1 MADNVN
7 SITDTGEWFMHPFG
21 GYRIGNTIE
30 ALSEYK
36 DYMTDGVDK
45 SGAAGMMQYMDQI
58 LAQDRADSENLD
70 VSDRMRN
77 YTDTSIGGCDVLN
90 PLWQFCRNDD
100 IVWPVDMVDP
110 TGRGLSRFYKE
121 HYYATQ
127 HILWVSFGVPQY
139 RSLTSFYQNAGD
151 PTLADIMTSNDMS
164 IAKKIGKLVTSGIVF
179 ALKLP
184 VLPITGSFS
193 MMNKIGKALSATS
206 VSKYYEM
213 VPRMDLYYKTVAT
226 ILAHLTVDM
235 GLLPNKDNDAKPKN
249 LPYVLRKGA
258 DIIYVLDRRRR
269 REHKTPSDMTKMDSL
284 LDKAKKGATE
294 YFDLY
299 ANAAMK
305 EHMFVGWRIERG
317 TEMTESVSNQT
328 GEPAIASKLKSM
340 VDTAKDA
347 QINMARGNFGD
358 GAIAAIAESLHKFV
372 QGGAEAVGNVL
383 NLGPAI
389 SIITKGTSYFDIPEV
404 WKDSSFSTND
414 FSFQI
419 QLRAKSASPIAV
431 YQCIYIPLAMW
442 IAAAFP
448 IGIGENTYTSP
459 FLLQAYSRGLFSIKT
474 GIITNL
480 SIKRGLSEYGWGR
493 NGLPTAVDLNITMK
507 DMSPAM
513 YVPMNSLKPSSL
525 LKGGDGMRTYL
536 ATLSGLGVTELID
549 KYENLKRR
557 WKTMIELDKRI
568 LLGTRYW
575 AEGFGANKGVQT
587 ISQLFFHKHWRTP
600 DTQRYGN
607 IKGNTLNR

>member
-1 MADNVN
+1 MANDAIA
-7 SITDTGEWFMHPFG
+7 ITDDGEWFMHPFG
-21 GYRIGNTIE
+21 GYRVGDTIDK
-30 ALSEYK
+30 LSDYK
-36 DYMTDGVDK
+36 KYMTDGIPSNATK
-45 SGAAGMMQYMDQI
+45 GIKQYMDVV
-58 LAQDRADSENLD
+58 LAQDKADIVNKD
-70 VSDRMRN
+70 VSDRIRN
-77 YTDTSIGGCDVLN
+77 FTDTSIGGCDVLN

-110 TGRGLSRFYKE
+110 SGRGLSRFYKE

-139 RSLTSFYQNAGD
+139 RSLTAFYQNAGD

-164 IAKKIGKLVTSGIVF
+164 IARKIGKLVTAGFVF

-193 MMNKIGKALSATS
+193 LMNKLGKALSANN

-213 VPRMDLYYKTVAT
+213 VPRMDLYYKTVST
-226 ILAHLTVDM
+226 ILGHLIIDM
-235 GLLPNKDNDAKPKN
+235 GLLPNTDNNAIPKK
-249 LPYVLRKGA
+249 LPYVLQHGA

-269 REHKTPSDMTKMDSL
+269 REGKEPTDMTRLEKL
-284 LDKAKKGATE
+284 LSDAKKGTSN
-294 YFDLY
+294 FFKTY
-299 ANAAMK
+299 ANAAMR

-317 TEMTESVSNQT
+317 TDMSESVSNQV
-328 GEPAIASKLKSM
+328 GEPSIASKLKSM
-340 VDTAKDA
+340 VDSAKEA
-347 QINMARGNFGD
+347 QITMARGNFGD
-358 GAIAAIAESLHKFV
+358 GIIASIGEGLNKFLQGATES
-372 QGGAEAVGNVL
+372 AGNVL
-383 NLGPAI
+383 HLGPAI
-389 SIITKGTSYFDIPEV
+389 SIVKKGTAYFDIPDI
-404 WKDSSFSTND
+404 WKGSSFSTND

-419 QLRAKSASPIAV
+419 QLRAKSSNPMIV

-474 GIITNL
+474 GIVTNL

-493 NGLPTAVDLNITMK
+493 NGLPTAIDLNITMK

-513 YVPMNSLKPSSL
+513 YIPMRANNPKSL
-525 LKGGDGMRTYL
+525 LQGGDGMRTYL

-549 KYENLKRR
+549 KYENLRRR
-557 WKTMIELDKRI
+557 WKTMIELDRRF
-568 LLGTRYW
+568 LFGSDFW
-575 AEGFGANKGVQT
+575 AERFGATRTVQSV
-587 ISQLFFHKHWRTP
+587 SQLFFHKHWRTP
-600 DTQRYGN
+600 DNGKFGN
-607 IKGNTLNR
+607 VRGNTLKR